1 MCTCTINKFIFC
13 AFYLGILFV
22 IIYTNTFAKEMD
34 AVTMKLSSRLAQSI
48 VDNTM
53 KQIPYNVN
61 IMDENGY
68 IIASGDKNRINTLHV
83 GAVEAIK
90 RRKTLPMTDE
100 VGSYGQPGINMPLI
114 FDGKVV
120 GVIGITGKPQ
130 TVTPL
135 ASLLKMTAELLL
147 EQAEQNKNEVKYEN
161 SLNSF
166 LYQWSQ
172 VTDDINKNT
181 ELLLE
186 ADNLKIDISKPRNA
200 IAIQCP
206 PEVIKQFRIDSADLS
221 LPITANTV
229 LIFTYLPSTI
239 TRSIELCKKK
249 EFNIGI
255 GEATTSIG
263 ISVNQALRTLELS
276 KIFINENYIYYKD
289 IKFIDSILNS
299 NIYSDKIISNFR
311 QLENSDT
318 GKELIETIYQ
328 YIKNDGNVVKTSNVL
343 HIHRNSLNHRLLRI
357 HEIFN
362 LDPRKTVDLF
372 KLYLG
377 YIYFTYYS
385 YKS

>member
-200 IAIQCP
+200 IAVQCP

-239 TRSIELCKKK
+239 TRCIELCKKK

-276 KIFINENYIYYKD
+276 KIFRIFLRYCVYKILIN
-289 IKFIDSILNS
+289 L
-299 NIYSDKIISNFR
+299 R
-311 QLENSDT
+311 
-318 GKELIETIYQ
+318 
-328 YIKNDGNVVKTSNVL
+328 IKNM
-343 HIHRNSLNHRLLRI
+343 IFRL
-357 HEIFN
+357 IFY
-362 LDPRKTVDLF
+362 
-372 KLYLG
+372 LYITKIL
-377 YIYFTYYS
+377 
-385 YKS
+385 

>member
-206 PEVIKQFRIDSADLS
+206 PEVIKQIQ
-221 LPITANTV
+221 N
-229 LIFTYLPSTI
+229 
-239 TRSIELCKKK
+239 
-249 EFNIGI
+249 
-255 GEATTSIG
+255 
-263 ISVNQALRTLELS
+263 
-276 KIFINENYIYYKD
+276 
-289 IKFIDSILNS
+289 
-299 NIYSDKIISNFR
+299 
-311 QLENSDT
+311 
-318 GKELIETIYQ
+318 
-328 YIKNDGNVVKTSNVL
+328 
-343 HIHRNSLNHRLLRI
+343 
-357 HEIFN
+357 
-362 LDPRKTVDLF
+362 
-372 KLYLG
+372 
-377 YIYFTYYS
+377 
-385 YKS
+385 